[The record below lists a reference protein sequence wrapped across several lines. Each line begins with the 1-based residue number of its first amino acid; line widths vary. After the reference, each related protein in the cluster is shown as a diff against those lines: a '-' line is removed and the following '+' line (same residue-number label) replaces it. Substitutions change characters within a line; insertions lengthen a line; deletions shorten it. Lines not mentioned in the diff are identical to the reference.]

1 MQKSYSALTFL
12 HSKQFT
18 LDTTGVGCYHRDMKS
33 PYLVVPFGDAAGIGV
48 EIILKALKRVDESIV
63 VIGDQNVIA
72 QTAKDINLPFPFVQT
87 VTSSHELRA
96 AQEKGVSPIL
106 YHLDLIDLST
116 FAYGQIQEQCGRGA
130 FESVKLAVSLI
141 EEGLASAVVTPPLH
155 KEALKAA
162 GIEEIGYTEILAML
176 SKSLQPTTMFDT
188 HKLKI
193 FFHSRHLSLIDAC
206 KAVTKDRLLQ
216 TIITSDEI
224 TTQYPSYF
232 DVDLPLAVAGLNPHS
247 GDGGLFG
254 QEEILEVM
262 PAIALAQERG
272 VNVVGPIGADSV
284 FHQAKV
290 GQYRAVISLYHDQG
304 HIAAKTYDFDNT
316 ISITWGL
323 PFFRSS
329 VDHGTAFDIAGKGI
343 ANEQGM
349 VRALEVAAFFVG
361 GTQ

>member
-1 MQKSYSALTFL
+1 
-12 HSKQFT
+12 
-18 LDTTGVGCYHRDMKS
+18 MKS

-48 EIILKALKRVDESIV
+48 EIILKALGRVKEPIV
-63 VIGDQNVIA
+63 VVGDRKLIA
-72 QTAKDINLPFPFVQT
+72 KTAKDVGLPFPFT
-87 VTSSHELRA
+87 NIVTSTNQLRT
-96 AQEKGVSPIL
+96 AQKEGHTPIL

-116 FAYGQIQEQCGRGA
+116 FAYGEIQAQCGRGA
-130 FESVKLAVSLI
+130 FESVRTAVDLV
-141 EEGLASAVVTPPLH
+141 EEGLVLAVVTPPLH

-162 GIEEIGYTEILAML
+162 GIEEIGYTEILASL
-176 SKSLQPTTMFDT
+176 SDSPRPTTMFDT

-206 KAVTKDRLLQ
+206 KAVTKEQLLQ
-216 TIITSDEI
+216 TIVTSEEI
-224 TTQYPSYF
+224 TGKYPAFF
-232 DVDLPLAVAGLNPHS
+232 DTALPLAVAGLNPHN

-254 QEEILEVM
+254 KEELLEVI
-262 PAIALAQERG
+262 PAIQAAQKQG
-272 VNVVGPIGADSV
+272 INVVGPIGADSV
-284 FHQAKV
+284 FHQAKI
-290 GQYRAVISLYHDQG
+290 GYYRAVISLYHDQG

-349 VRALEVAAFFVG
+349 VRALEAASFFVG
-361 GTQ
+361 GTT